1 MSNTKTL
8 IRIAMIAAV
17 YTVTSLALAPFSFSN
32 IQVRIAESLTM
43 LPLIYKNGI
52 WGVTLGCFLT
62 NLIGAMTGVNPTG
75 YLDAVIGTLAT
86 LIAAVITYRCHARKT
101 GRLPLI
107 SMLAPVVINFVFV
120 GAELAVLLM
129 PDHILQGT
137 LIFGAEVAVGEII
150 AVIIGWILVEALQKT
165 KVFDKE

>member
-1 MSNTKTL
+1 MNTKTL

-62 NLIGAMTGVNPTG
+62 NLIGALTGVNPTG

-86 LIAAVITYRCHARKT
+86 LIAAVITYRCRDMKT
-101 GRLPLI
+101 GGIFIIFIICLI
-107 SMLAPVVINFVFV
+107 ILTCS
-120 GAELAVLLM
+120 GQ
-129 PDHILQGT
+129 HITGL
-137 LIFGAEVAVGEII
+137 
-150 AVIIGWILVEALQKT
+150 
-165 KVFDKE
+165 

>member
-1 MSNTKTL
+1 MNTKTL

-62 NLIGAMTGVNPTG
+62 NLIGALTGVNPTG

-86 LIAAVITYRCHARKT
+86 LIAAVITYRCRDMKT
-101 GRLPLI
+101 GKLPLV
-107 SMLAPVVINFVFV
+107 SMLAPVVLNFVFV
-120 GAELAVLLM
+120 GAELAFLFMPENVLLGM
-129 PDHILQGT
+129 

-150 AVIIGWILVEALQKT
+150 AVMIGWILVEALRKT
-165 KVFDKE
+165 KVFEEK